1 MGKEDYLNTWQNDL
15 TQQQLGATKSKNHD
29 VNVKNTI
36 ETCK

>member
-15 TQQQLGATKSKNHD
+15 THQQLAATKSKNHD
-29 VNVKNTI
+29 ANVKKPI